1 MVIRL
6 VFTAFL
12 GTTLCLLLLSS
23 IIDADEANLN
33 CLSSIK
39 SQLGDPNGYL
49 SGWIIRNDTPGYI
62 CKFNGVTCWH
72 DDENRVLS
80 IKLSGYGLVGEFPL
94 GIKNCSDLTGLELS
108 RNNFSGPL
116 PTNIASL
123 IPSVTTLDLS
133 DNSFS
138 GEIPVGIANITF
150 LNELMLNGNQFT
162 GTLPPQ
168 LGQLGRLKKL
178 SVANNRLSG
187 PIPTFN
193 ETVLKVGA
201 SDFAGNAGLCGKP
214 LDQCKGPAS
223 SRAKVIVIA
232 AVGGLVAAAL
242 VVGVVLFF
250 YFRRLAAIRKKLQ
263 DDPEDNRWARILKE
277 QKGVKVFMFKK
288 SVSKMKL
295 SDLMKATEEFK
306 KDNMIGKGRTGTMYK
321 GVLEDGT
328 PLMVKRLQDS
338 QHSEKELD
346 SEMKTL
352 GSVKHRNLVPLLGYC
367 IAKKER
373 LLIYEYMPNGYLYDQ
388 LHPGGGDEESSFKP
402 MDWPTRLKIALGA
415 AKGLAWLHHSC
426 NPRIIHRNISS
437 KCILLN
443 ADFEAKISDFGLARL
458 MNPID
463 THLSTFVNG
472 EFGDFGYVAPEYSR
486 TMVATPKGDV
496 YSFGVVLLELV
507 TGQKATSVTTTLGSE
522 EAEEEE
528 DNSFKGNLVEW
539 VTKLSSESKL
549 QEAIDRS
556 LLGKG
561 VNDEI
566 FKVLKVACNCVLP
579 EVAKQRPTMF
589 EVYQFLRAIG
599 ESYNFTTEDDILV
612 PSESGEADFVEELI
626 VR

>member
-1 MVIRL
+1 MVSRL
-6 VFTAFL
+6 VIAVFL
-12 GTTLCLLLLSS
+12 GNCLWLLLLSS
-23 IIDADEANLN
+23 LIDATNEANVN
-33 CLSSIK
+33 CLKTIY
-39 SQLGDPNGYL
+39 SQVKDPNGYL
-49 SGWIIRNDTPGYI
+49 TSWVFGNKTAGYI
-62 CKFNGVTCWH
+62 CKFSGVTCWH

-80 IKLSGYGLVGEFPL
+80 IKLSGYGLTGEFPR
-94 GIKNCSDLTGLELS
+94 GIKLCSDLTALDLS

-116 PTNIASL
+116 PSNITNI
-123 IPSVTTLDLS
+123 IPLVTVLDLS
-133 DNSFS
+133 YNQFSGPIPSSFS
-138 GEIPVGIANITF
+138 NVTF
-150 LNELMLNGNQFT
+150 LNSLLLQHNQFT
-162 GTLPPQ
+162 GTLPAE
-168 LGQLGRLKKL
+168 LVLLGRLTRF
-178 SVANNRLSG
+178 SVADNLLTG

-193 ETVLKVGA
+193 ETTLKIGVDDVG
-201 SDFAGNAGLCGKP
+201 NNQGLCGKP
-214 LDQCKGPAS
+214 LDPCKSPNS
-223 SRAKVIVIA
+223 SRGKVIVIA
-232 AVGGLVAAAL
+232 AVGGLSVAAL

-250 YFRRLAAIRKKLQ
+250 YFRRLAVVRKKMRH
-263 DDPEDNRWARILKE
+263 DPEENRWARSLKG

-306 KDNMIGKGRTGTMYK
+306 KDNIIGKGRTGTMYK

-388 LHPGGGDEESSFKP
+388 LHPSDEDSYKP
-402 MDWPTRLKIALGA
+402 MDWPSRLKIAIGA

-437 KCILLN
+437 KCILLT
-443 ADFEAKISDFGLARL
+443 ADFEPKISDFGLARL

-507 TGQKATSVTTTLGSE
+507 TGQKATSVTKDS
-522 EAEEEE
+522 EEE
-528 DNSFKGNLVEW
+528 DKEESSFKGNLVEW
-539 VTKLSSESKL
+539 ITKLSSESKL
-549 QEAIDRS
+549 HEAIDKS
-556 LLGKG
+556 LVGKG
-561 VNDEI
+561 VDDEI

-579 EVAKQRPTMF
+579 EVPKQRSTMF

-612 PSESGEADFVEELI
+612 PSESGEADFIEELI

>member
-1 MVIRL
+1 MMV
-6 VFTAFL
+6 
-12 GTTLCLLLLSS
+12 SS
-23 IIDADEANLN
+23 
-33 CLSSIK
+33 
-39 SQLGDPNGYL
+39 
-49 SGWIIRNDTPGYI
+49 
-62 CKFNGVTCWH
+62 
-72 DDENRVLS
+72 RVLS
-80 IKLSGYGLVGEFPL
+80 IKLGGYGLTGGFPL
-94 GIKNCSDLTGLELS
+94 GIKNCTDLTALDLS

-116 PTNIASL
+116 PSNITDS
-123 IPSVTTLDLS
+123 IPLVTILDLS
-133 DNSFS
+133 YNQFS
-138 GEIPVGIANITF
+138 GPIPPSISNITF
-150 LNELMLNGNQFT
+150 LNSLMLQHNQFT
-162 GTLPPQ
+162 GTLPAE
-168 LGQLGRLKKL
+168 LVLLGRLTSF
-178 SVANNRLSG
+178 SVAGNLLTG
-187 PIPTFN
+187 PIPAFN
-193 ETVLKVGA
+193 ETTLKIGVD
-201 SDFAGNAGLCGKP
+201 DFASNPGLCGKP
-214 LDQCKGPAS
+214 LDACKGPKS
-223 SRAKVIVIA
+223 SRGKVIVIA
-232 AVGGLVAAAL
+232 AVGGLSVAAL

-250 YFRRLAAIRKKLQ
+250 YFRRLAVVRKKMR
-263 DDPEDNRWARILKE
+263 DDPEENRWARILKG

-306 KDNMIGKGRTGTMYK
+306 KDNIIGKGRTGTMYK

-388 LHPGGGDEESSFKP
+388 LHPSDEDSYNP
-402 MDWPTRLKIALGA
+402 IDWPSRLKIAIGA

-437 KCILLN
+437 KCILLT
-443 ADFEAKISDFGLARL
+443 ADFEPKISDFGLARL

-507 TGQKATSVTTTLGSE
+507 TGQKATGVTRDS
-522 EAEEEE
+522 EEEE
-528 DNSFKGNLVEW
+528 DKEESCFKGNLVEW
-539 VTKLSSESKL
+539 ITKLSSGSKL
-549 QEAIDRS
+549 HEATDRS
-556 LLGKG
+556 LVGKG
-561 VNDEI
+561 VDDEI

-612 PSESGEADFVEELI
+612 PSESGEADFIEEMI

>member
-1 MVIRL
+1 MMVSRL
-6 VFTAFL
+6 VFAVFL
-12 GTTLCLLLLSS
+12 GNCLCVLLLSS
-23 IIDADEANLN
+23 FTDANEANVN
-33 CLSSIK
+33 CLKTIYNQVK
-39 SQLGDPNGYL
+39 DPNGYL
-49 SGWIIRNDTPGYI
+49 TSWVFGNKTAGYI
-62 CKFNGVTCWH
+62 CKFTGVTCWHDDENRDPNGYLTSWVFGNKTAGYICKFTGVTCWH

-80 IKLSGYGLVGEFPL
+80 IKLGGLGLTGEFPV
-94 GIKNCSDLTGLELS
+94 GIKNCTDLTALDLS

-116 PTNIASL
+116 PSNITYF
-123 IPSVTTLDLS
+123 IPLVTTLDLS
-133 DNSFS
+133 YNQFS
-138 GEIPVGIANITF
+138 GPIPPSISNITF
-150 LNELMLNGNQFT
+150 LNSLFLQNNRFT
-162 GTLPPQ
+162 GTLPAE
-168 LGQLGRLKKL
+168 LVLLGRLTKF
-178 SVANNRLSG
+178 SVAGNSLTG
-187 PIPTFN
+187 PIPKFN
-193 ETVLKVGA
+193 VTMLKIGMGDVA
-201 SDFAGNAGLCGKP
+201 DNQGLCGTP
-214 LDQCKGPAS
+214 LDPCKGPANP
-223 SRAKVIVIA
+223 RVKIVVIA
-232 AVGGLVAAAL
+232 AVGGLSVAAL

-250 YFRRLAAIRKKLQ
+250 YFRRLAVVRKKLR
-263 DDPEDNRWARILKE
+263 DDPEENRWARILKG

-306 KDNMIGKGRTGTMYK
+306 KDNIIGKGRTGTMYK

-328 PLMVKRLQDS
+328 PLM
-338 QHSEKELD
+338 
-346 SEMKTL
+346 
-352 GSVKHRNLVPLLGYC
+352 
-367 IAKKER
+367 
-373 LLIYEYMPNGYLYDQ
+373 
-388 LHPGGGDEESSFKP
+388 LHPSDVDESFKP
-402 MDWPTRLKIALGA
+402 MDWPTRLKIAIGA

-443 ADFEAKISDFGLARL
+443 ADFEPKISDFGLARL

-507 TGQKATSVTTTLGSE
+507 TGQRATSVTRGC
-522 EAEEEE
+522 EEE
-528 DNSFKGNLVEW
+528 DREESFKGNLVEW
-539 VTKLSSESKL
+539 ITKLSSESKL
-549 QEAIDRS
+549 QEAIDRC
-556 LLGKG
+556 LVGNG
-561 VNDEI
+561 VDDEI

-612 PSESGEADFVEELI
+612 QSESGEGDFIEEMI

>member
-1 MVIRL
+1 MMVIRL
-6 VFTAFL
+6 VFTVFL
-12 GTTLCLLLLSS
+12 GNCLCLLLLSS
-23 IIDADEANLN
+23 FIDASEADVN
-33 CLSSIK
+33 CLRNIK
-39 SQLGDPNGYL
+39 SQLTDPNEYL
-49 SGWIIRNDTPGYI
+49 SSWVFSNESAGFI
-62 CKFNGVTCWH
+62 CKFSGVSCWH

-80 IKLSGYGLVGEFPL
+80 IKLSGFGLGGEFPVA
-94 GIKNCSDLTGLELS
+94 IKNCTDLTGLELS

-116 PTNIASL
+116 PTDISSL

-133 DNSFS
+133 QNSFS
-138 GEIPVGIANITF
+138 GEIPVSVSNITF
-150 LNELMLNGNQFT
+150 LNALMLQRNQFT
-162 GTLPPQ
+162 GTLPAE
-168 LGQLGRLKKL
+168 LVRLGRLSKF

-187 PIPTFN
+187 PIPVFN
-193 ETVLKVGA
+193 ETILKVGPG
-201 SDFAGNAGLCGKP
+201 DFAGNAGLCGKP
-214 LDQCKGPAS
+214 LDPCEGANS
-223 SRAKVIVIA
+223 SRVKVVVIA

-250 YFRRLAAIRKKLQ
+250 YFRRLALVRKKLQ
-263 DDPEDNRWARILKE
+263 DDPEDNRWARILKQ

-306 KDNMIGKGRTGTMYK
+306 KDNIIGKGRTGTMYK

-328 PLMVKRLQDS
+328 HLMVKRLQDS

-388 LHPGGGDEESSFKP
+388 LHPSDEESFKP

-437 KCILLN
+437 KCILLT
-443 ADFEAKISDFGLARL
+443 ADFEPKISDFGLARL

-496 YSFGVVLLELV
+496 YSFGVVILELV
-507 TGQKATSVTTTLGSE
+507 TGQKATSVTTGPEE

-528 DNSFKGNLVEW
+528 GFKGNLVEW
-539 VTKLSSESKL
+539 VTMLSRESKL
-549 QEAIDRS
+549 QEAIDKS
-556 LLGKG
+556 LLGKD

-612 PSESGEADFVEELI
+612 PSESGEGDFIEELI

>member
-1 MVIRL
+1 MMVIRL
-6 VFTAFL
+6 VFAIFL
-12 GTTLCLLLLSS
+12 GNCLCLLLLSS
-23 IIDADEANLN
+23 SIDANEANVN
-33 CLSSIK
+33 CLRNIK
-39 SQLGDPNGYL
+39 SQLTDPNENL
-49 SGWIIRNDTPGYI
+49 SSWVFGNNETAGYI
-62 CKFNGVTCWH
+62 CKFTGVTCWH

-80 IKLSGYGLVGEFPL
+80 IKLSGFGLRGVFPV
-94 GIKNCSDLTGLELS
+94 GIKNCSDLTGLDLS

-116 PTNIASL
+116 PTNIDSL

-133 DNSFS
+133 YNSFS
-138 GEIPVGIANITF
+138 GEIPVSVANITF
-150 LNELMLNGNQFT
+150 LNILSLNGNQFT

-168 LGQLGRLKKL
+168 LGQLGRLTKI

-193 ETVLKVGA
+193 ETNVKFGVN
-201 SDFAGNAGLCGKP
+201 DFAGNQGLCGKP
-214 LDQCKGPAS
+214 LDPCEGANG
-223 SRAKVIVIA
+223 SRVKVVVIA

-250 YFRRLAAIRKKLQ
+250 YFRRLALVRKKLQ
-263 DDPEDNRWARILKE
+263 DDPEENRWARILKE

-306 KDNMIGKGRTGTMYK
+306 KDNIIGKGRTGTMYK

-328 PLMVKRLQDS
+328 PLMVKRMQDS

-388 LHPGGGDEESSFKP
+388 LHPGDEESFKP
-402 MDWPTRLKIALGA
+402 MDWPTRLKIA
-415 AKGLAWLHHSC
+415 C

-437 KCILLN
+437 KCILLA

-507 TGQKATSVTTTLGSE
+507 TGQKATGVTTLGSE

-528 DNSFKGNLVEW
+528 ESFKGNLVEW

-579 EVAKQRPTMF
+579 EVPKQRPTMF
-589 EVYQFLRAIG
+589 EVYQFLRAIA

-612 PSESGEADFVEELI
+612 PSESGEGDFIEELI

>member
-1 MVIRL
+1 MVIIRL
-6 VFTAFL
+6 VFTVFL
-12 GTTLCLLLLSS
+12 GSCLCSLLLSS
-23 IIDADEANLN
+23 FIDANEANVN
-33 CLSSIK
+33 CLRSIK
-39 SQLGDPNGYL
+39 SQLTDPNEYL
-49 SGWIIRNDTPGYI
+49 SSWVFSNESAGFI
-62 CKFNGVTCWH
+62 CKFAGVTCWH

-80 IKLSGYGLVGEFPL
+80 IKLSGFGLGGQFPVA
-94 GIKNCSDLTGLELS
+94 IKNCTDLTGLELS

-116 PTNIASL
+116 PTDISSL

-133 DNSFS
+133 ENSFS
-138 GEIPVGIANITF
+138 GEIPVSVSNITF
-150 LNELMLNGNQFT
+150 LNALMLQGNQFT
-162 GTLPPQ
+162 GTLPAE
-168 LGQLGRLKKL
+168 LVRLGRLSKF

-187 PIPTFN
+187 PIPVFN
-193 ETVLKVGA
+193 DTILKVGPG
-201 SDFAGNAGLCGKP
+201 DFAGNAGLCGKP
-214 LDQCKGPAS
+214 LDACEGANS
-223 SRAKVIVIA
+223 SRVKVVVIA

-250 YFRRLAAIRKKLQ
+250 YFRRLAL
-263 DDPEDNRWARILKE
+263 
-277 QKGVKVFMFKK
+277 
-288 SVSKMKL
+288 L

-306 KDNMIGKGRTGTMYK
+306 KDNIIGKGRTGTMYK

-328 PLMVKRLQDS
+328 HLMVKRLQDS

-388 LHPGGGDEESSFKP
+388 LHPSDDEESFKP

-437 KCILLN
+437 KCILLT
-443 ADFEAKISDFGLARL
+443 ADFEPKISDFGLARL

-507 TGQKATSVTTTLGSE
+507 TGQKATSVTLGSE
-522 EAEEEE
+522 EDTEEEG
-528 DNSFKGNLVEW
+528 FKGNLVEW
-539 VTKLSSESKL
+539 ITMLSRESKL
-549 QEAIDRS
+549 QEAIDKS

-612 PSESGEADFVEELI
+612 PSESGEGDFIEELI

>member
-1 MVIRL
+1 MMVSRL
-6 VFTAFL
+6 VFSIFL
-12 GTTLCLLLLSS
+12 WNCLSFLLLSS
-23 IIDADEANLN
+23 FIDASEADVN
-33 CLSSIK
+33 CLRTIK
-39 SQLGDPNGYL
+39 SQVEDPNGYL
-49 SGWIIRNDTPGYI
+49 LSWVFGNNNTAGFI
-62 CKFNGVTCWH
+62 CKFTGVTCWH

-80 IKLSGYGLVGEFPL
+80 IKLSGFGLRGEFPH
-94 GIKNCSDLTGLELS
+94 GIKNCTDLTGLELS
-108 RNNFSGPL
+108 GNKFSGPL
-116 PTNIASL
+116 PTNISLL

-138 GEIPVGIANITF
+138 GEIPVSISNITF
-150 LNELMLNGNQFT
+150 LNTLMLQSNQFT
-162 GTLPPQ
+162 GSIPPQ

-187 PIPTFN
+187 PIPVFN
-193 ETVLKVGA
+193 ETILKLGVGDVA
-201 SDFAGNAGLCGKP
+201 NNAGLCGKP
-214 LDQCKGPAS
+214 LDACEGS
-223 SRAKVIVIA
+223 SGSRVKVIVIA
-232 AVGGLVAAAL
+232 AVGGLVGAAL

-250 YFRRLAAIRKKLQ
+250 YFRRLALVRKKLQ

-277 QKGVKVFMFKK
+277 QKGVKVFMFK

-306 KDNMIGKGRTGTMYK
+306 KDNVIGKGRTGTMYK

-388 LHPGGGDEESSFKP
+388 LHPQDEESFKP
-402 MDWPTRLKIALGA
+402 MDWPTRLKIATGA

-437 KCILLN
+437 KCILLT
-443 ADFEAKISDFGLARL
+443 ADYEPKISDFGLARL

-507 TGQKATSVTTTLGSE
+507 TGQKATSVTTGSE
-522 EAEEEE
+522 GDEEEE
-528 DNSFKGNLVEW
+528 SFKGNLVEW
-539 VTKLSSESKL
+539 ITKLSSESKL

-556 LLGKG
+556 LVGKG

-599 ESYNFTTEDDILV
+599 ERYNFTTEDDILV
-612 PSESGEADFVEELI
+612 PSESGETDFIEELI

>member
-1 MVIRL
+1 MVMSRL
-6 VFTAFL
+6 VFAIFL
-12 GTTLCLLLLSS
+12 GNCLWLLLLSS
-23 IIDADEANLN
+23 SIDANEANVN
-33 CLSSIK
+33 CLRSIL
-39 SQLGDPNGYL
+39 SQVKDPNGYL
-49 SGWIIRNDTPGYI
+49 SSWVFRNQTVGFI
-62 CKFNGVTCWH
+62 CKFTGVTCWH

-80 IKLSGYGLVGEFPL
+80 IKLSGFGLTGEFPL
-94 GIKNCSDLTGLELS
+94 GIKQCSDLTGLDLS
-108 RNNFSGPL
+108 RNNFSGTL
-116 PTNIASL
+116 PTNISSL
-123 IPSVTTLDLS
+123 IPLVTTLDLS
-133 DNSFS
+133 GNRFS
-138 GEIPVGIANITF
+138 GEIPPLISNITF
-150 LNELMLNGNQFT
+150 LNTLMLQQNQFT
-162 GTLPPQ
+162 GPLPPQ
-168 LGQLGRLKKL
+168 LVLLGRLTKL
-178 SVANNRLSG
+178 SVADNRLSG

-193 ETVLKVGA
+193 ETTLKIGPQ
-201 SDFAGNAGLCGKP
+201 DFANNLDLCGKP
-214 LDQCKGPAS
+214 LEKCKAPS
-223 SRAKVIVIA
+223 SPRTKIIVIA
-232 AVGGLVAAAL
+232 GVAGLTVAAL
-242 VVGVVLFF
+242 VVGIVLFF
-250 YFRRLAAIRKKLQ
+250 YFRRMAVLRKKMRN
-263 DDPEDNRWARILKE
+263 DPEENRWAKILKG

-295 SDLMKATEEFK
+295 SDLMKATEDFK
-306 KDNMIGKGRTGTMYK
+306 KDNIIGKGRTGTMYK

-328 PLMVKRLQDS
+328 PLMIKRLQDS
-338 QHSEKELD
+338 QRSEKELD

-367 IAKKER
+367 IASKER
-373 LLIYEYMPNGYLYDQ
+373 LLIYEYMPKGYLYDQ
-388 LHPGGGDEESSFKP
+388 LHPADEETSKP
-402 MDWPTRLKIALGA
+402 MDWPSRLKIAIGA

-437 KCILLN
+437 KCILLT
-443 ADFEAKISDFGLARL
+443 ADFEPKISDFGLARL

-507 TGQKATSVTTTLGSE
+507 TGQKATSVTRESE
-522 EAEEEE
+522 EGEEEE
-528 DNSFKGNLVEW
+528 ESFKGNLVEW
-539 VTKLSSESKL
+539 ITKLSSESKL

-561 VNDEI
+561 VDDEI

-599 ESYNFTTEDDILV
+599 ESYNFTTDDDILV
-612 PSESGEADFVEELI
+612 PSESGEADFIEELI

>member
-1 MVIRL
+1 MMVSRL
-6 VFTAFL
+6 VLVVFTTNCL
-12 GTTLCLLLLSS
+12 WLLLLSS
-23 IIDADEANLN
+23 LIDANEANVN
-33 CLSSIK
+33 CLRTIYK
-39 SQLGDPNGYL
+39 QVKDPNGYL
-49 SGWIIRNDTPGYI
+49 TSWVFGNQTAGYI
-62 CKFNGVTCWH
+62 CKFSGVTCWH

-80 IKLSGYGLVGEFPL
+80 IKLSGYGLEGGFPL
-94 GIKNCSDLTGLELS
+94 GIKLCSDLTALDLS

-116 PTNIASL
+116 PSNITDS
-123 IPSVTTLDLS
+123 IPLVTTLDLS
-133 DNSFS
+133 YNQFS
-138 GEIPVGIANITF
+138 GPIPPSISNITF
-150 LNELMLNGNQFT
+150 LNSLMLQHNQFN
-162 GTLPPQ
+162 GTLPAE
-168 LGQLGRLKKL
+168 LVLLGRLTQF
-178 SVANNRLSG
+178 SVADNLLTG

-193 ETVLKVGA
+193 KTRLKTGVDGFA
-201 SDFAGNAGLCGKP
+201 SNPGLCGEP
-214 LDQCKGPAS
+214 LERCKGPNS
-223 SRAKVIVIA
+223 SRGKVIVIA
-232 AVGGLVAAAL
+232 AVGGLSVAAL

-250 YFRRLAAIRKKLQ
+250 YFRRLAVVRKKLR
-263 DDPEDNRWARILKE
+263 DDPEENRWARILKG

-288 SVSKMKL
+288 TVSKMKL

-306 KDNMIGKGRTGTMYK
+306 KDNIIGKGRTGTMYK

-388 LHPGGGDEESSFKP
+388 LHPSDEESYEP
-402 MDWPTRLKIALGA
+402 MDWPSRLKIAIGA

-437 KCILLN
+437 KCILLT
-443 ADFEAKISDFGLARL
+443 ADFEPKISDFGLARL

-507 TGQKATSVTTTLGSE
+507 TGQKATSVTRDS
-522 EAEEEE
+522 EEE
-528 DNSFKGNLVEW
+528 DKEESSFKGNLVEW
-539 VTKLSSESKL
+539 ITKLSSESKL
-549 QEAIDRS
+549 HEATDRS
-556 LLGKG
+556 LVGKG
-561 VNDEI
+561 VDDEM

-612 PSESGEADFVEELI
+612 PSESGETDFIEELI

>member
-1 MVIRL
+1 MQTRPTNESAG
-6 VFTAFL
+6 F
-12 GTTLCLLLLSS
+12 
-23 IIDADEANLN
+23 
-33 CLSSIK
+33 
-39 SQLGDPNGYL
+39 
-49 SGWIIRNDTPGYI
+49 I
-62 CKFNGVTCWH
+62 CKFAGVTCWH

-80 IKLSGYGLVGEFPL
+80 IKLSGFGLGGQFPVA
-94 GIKNCSDLTGLELS
+94 IKNCTDLTGLELS

-116 PTNIASL
+116 PTDISSL

-133 DNSFS
+133 ENSFS
-138 GEIPVGIANITF
+138 GEIPVSVSNITF
-150 LNELMLNGNQFT
+150 LNALMLQGNQFT
-162 GTLPPQ
+162 GTLPAE
-168 LGQLGRLKKL
+168 LVRLGRLSKF

-187 PIPTFN
+187 PIPVFN
-193 ETVLKVGA
+193 DTILKVGPG
-201 SDFAGNAGLCGKP
+201 DFAGNAGLCGKP
-214 LDQCKGPAS
+214 LDACEGANS
-223 SRAKVIVIA
+223 SRVKVVVIA

-242 VVGVVLFF
+242 VVG
-250 YFRRLAAIRKKLQ
+250 
-263 DDPEDNRWARILKE
+263 
-277 QKGVKVFMFKK
+277 VFMFKK

-306 KDNMIGKGRTGTMYK
+306 KDNIIGKGRTGTMYK

-328 PLMVKRLQDS
+328 HLMVKRLQDS

-388 LHPGGGDEESSFKP
+388 LHPSDDEESFKP

-437 KCILLN
+437 KCILLT
-443 ADFEAKISDFGLARL
+443 ADFEPKISDFGLARL

-472 EFGDFGYVAPEYSR
+472 EFGDFGYVAPEYSK

-507 TGQKATSVTTTLGSE
+507 TGQKATSVTTGSEE
-522 EAEEEE
+522 EAEEEG
-528 DNSFKGNLVEW
+528 FKGNLVEW
-539 VTKLSSESKL
+539 ITMLSRESKL
-549 QEAIDRS
+549 QEAIDKS

-612 PSESGEADFVEELI
+612 PSESGEGDFIEELI

>member
-1 MVIRL
+1 MMVVRL
-6 VFTAFL
+6 VFTIFL
-12 GTTLCLLLLSS
+12 GNCLSLLLLSS
-23 IIDADEANLN
+23 FTDANEANVN
-33 CLSSIK
+33 CLRSIK
-39 SQLGDPNGYL
+39 SQLRDPEEYL
-49 SGWIIRNDTPGYI
+49 TSWVFGNETAGYI
-62 CKFNGVTCWH
+62 CKFAGVSCWH

-80 IKLSGYGLVGEFPL
+80 IKLSGFGLRGEFPV
-94 GIKNCSDLTGLELS
+94 GIKNCTDLTSLDLS

-116 PTNIASL
+116 PTNIDSL
-123 IPSVTTLDLS
+123 IPSVTILDLS

-138 GEIPVGIANITF
+138 GEIPVGISNITY
-150 LNELMLNGNQFT
+150 LNTLSLQGNQFT

-168 LGQLGRLKKL
+168 LGQLGRLAKL
-178 SVANNRLSG
+178 SVADNRLSG

-193 ETVLKVGA
+193 ETTLKVGV
-201 SDFAGNAGLCGKP
+201 SDFANNAGLCGKP
-214 LDQCKGPAS
+214 LDPCEGDNS
-223 SRAKVIVIA
+223 SRVKVVVIA
-232 AVGGLVAAAL
+232 AVGGLVVAAL

-250 YFRRLAAIRKKLQ
+250 YFRRLALVRKKLK
-263 DDPEDNRWARILKE
+263 DDPEENRWARILKE

-306 KDNMIGKGRTGTMYK
+306 KDNIIGKGRTGTMYK
-321 GVLEDGT
+321 GMLEDGT

-373 LLIYEYMPNGYLYDQ
+373 LLMYEYMPNGYLYDQ
-388 LHPGGGDEESSFKP
+388 LHSKDEEESFKP
-402 MDWPTRLKIALGA
+402 MDWPTRLKIAIGA

-437 KCILLN
+437 KCILLT
-443 ADFEAKISDFGLARL
+443 ADFEPKISDFGLARL

-507 TGQKATSVTTTLGSE
+507 TGQKATSVTLGSE
-522 EAEEEE
+522 EAEEE
-528 DNSFKGNLVEW
+528 SFKGNLVEW

-561 VNDEI
+561 VNDEM

-612 PSESGEADFVEELI
+612 PSESGEADFIEELI

>member
-1 MVIRL
+1 MMVSRL
-6 VFTAFL
+6 VFAIFL
-12 GTTLCLLLLSS
+12 GNCLWLLLLSS
-23 IIDADEANLN
+23 SIDANEANVN
-33 CLSSIK
+33 CLKSIK
-39 SQLGDPNGYL
+39 AQVKDPNNYL
-49 SGWIIRNDTPGYI
+49 SSWVFGNNTAGYI
-62 CKFNGVTCWH
+62 CKFSGVTCWH

-80 IKLSGYGLVGEFPL
+80 INLNGLGLTGEFPH
-94 GIKNCSDLTGLELS
+94 GIKECSDLTGLELS

-116 PTNIASL
+116 PANISSL
-123 IPSVTTLDLS
+123 IQSVTILDLS
-133 DNSFS
+133 DNRFS
-138 GEIPVGIANITF
+138 GEIPVMISNITF
-150 LNELMLNGNQFT
+150 LNTLLLQRNQFT
-162 GTLPPQ
+162 GRLPPE
-168 LGQLGRLKKL
+168 LVLLGRLSKF
-178 SVANNRLSG
+178 SVASNRLVG
-187 PIPTFN
+187 PIPAFN
-193 ETVLKVGA
+193 KTTLKPKA
-201 SDFAGNAGLCGKP
+201 NDFANNLGLCGEP
-214 LDQCKGPAS
+214 LDPCKSPTG
-223 SRAKVIVIA
+223 SRGKVVVIA
-232 AVGGLVAAAL
+232 AVGGLTVAAL

-250 YFRRLAAIRKKLQ
+250 YFRRMAVVRKKK
-263 DDPEDNRWARILKE
+263 DDPEQNRWAKSLKG

-295 SDLMKATEEFK
+295 RDLMKATEEFK
-306 KDNMIGKGRTGTMYK
+306 KDNIIGKGRTGTMYK

-328 PLMVKRLQDS
+328 PLMIKRLQDS
-338 QHSEKELD
+338 QRSEKELD

-388 LHPGGGDEESSFKP
+388 LHPADEESSKP
-402 MDWPTRLKIALGA
+402 MDWPSRLKIAIGA

-437 KCILLN
+437 KSILLT
-443 ADFEAKISDFGLARL
+443 AEFEPKISDFGLARL

-507 TGQKATSVTTTLGSE
+507 TGQKATGVTRGSE
-522 EAEEEE
+522 EAEEEI
-528 DNSFKGNLVEW
+528 FKGNLVEW
-539 VTKLSSESKL
+539 ITKLSSESKL

-556 LLGKG
+556 LIGKG
-561 VNDEI
+561 VEDEI

-589 EVYQFLRAIG
+589 EVYQLLRAIG
-599 ESYNFTTEDDILV
+599 ESYNFTTDDDILV
-612 PSESGEADFVEELI
+612 PSESGEADFIEELI

>member
-123 IPSVTTLDLS
+123 IPSATTLDLS
-133 DNSFS
+133 ENSFS

-150 LNELMLNGNQFT
+150 LNELMINGNQFT

-193 ETVLKVGA
+193 ETVLKAGA
-201 SDFAGNAGLCGKP
+201 SDFSGNAGLCGKP
-214 LDQCKGPAS
+214 LDPCKGPAS

-250 YFRRLAAIRKKLQ
+250 YFRRLAVIRKKLQ

-277 QKGVKVFMFKK
+277 QKGVKVTNKK
-288 SVSKMKL
+288 HSL
-295 SDLMKATEEFK
+295 IIYYTELK
-306 KDNMIGKGRTGTMYK
+306 
-321 GVLEDGT
+321 
-328 PLMVKRLQDS
+328 
-338 QHSEKELD
+338 
-346 SEMKTL
+346 
-352 GSVKHRNLVPLLGYC
+352 
-367 IAKKER
+367 
-373 LLIYEYMPNGYLYDQ
+373 YD
-388 LHPGGGDEESSFKP
+388 
-402 MDWPTRLKIALGA
+402 
-415 AKGLAWLHHSC
+415 
-426 NPRIIHRNISS
+426 
-437 KCILLN
+437 
-443 ADFEAKISDFGLARL
+443 
-458 MNPID
+458 
-463 THLSTFVNG
+463 
-472 EFGDFGYVAPEYSR
+472 
-486 TMVATPKGDV
+486 
-496 YSFGVVLLELV
+496 
-507 TGQKATSVTTTLGSE
+507 
-522 EAEEEE
+522 
-528 DNSFKGNLVEW
+528 
-539 VTKLSSESKL
+539 
-549 QEAIDRS
+549 
-556 LLGKG
+556 
-561 VNDEI
+561 
-566 FKVLKVACNCVLP
+566 
-579 EVAKQRPTMF
+579 
-589 EVYQFLRAIG
+589 
-599 ESYNFTTEDDILV
+599 
-612 PSESGEADFVEELI
+612 
-626 VR
+626 

>member
-1 MVIRL
+1 MMVVRL
-6 VFTAFL
+6 VSTIL
-12 GTTLCLLLLSS
+12 LETTLCLLLLSS
-23 IIDADEANLN
+23 FIDADEANVN
-33 CLSSIK
+33 CLRSIK
-39 SQLGDPNGYL
+39 SQLKDPNEYL
-49 SGWIIRNDTPGYI
+49 SGWVFGNLTAGYI
-62 CKFNGVTCWH
+62 CKFAGVTCWH

-80 IKLSGYGLVGEFPL
+80 IKLSGFGLTGQFPV

-108 RNNFSGPL
+108 RNNLSGPL
-116 PTNIASL
+116 PTNIDSL

-138 GEIPVGIANITF
+138 GEIPVGITNLTY
-150 LNELMLNGNQFT
+150 LNTLMLNGNQFT

-168 LGQLGRLKKL
+168 LGQLGRLSKL

-193 ETVLKVGA
+193 ESILKVGA
-201 SDFAGNAGLCGKP
+201 DGFAGNAGLCGKP
-214 LDQCKGPAS
+214 LDLCKGPAN
-223 SRAKVIVIA
+223 SRAKVVVIA
-232 AVGGLVAAAL
+232 AVGGLVVAAL
-242 VVGVVLFF
+242 VVGAVLFF
-250 YFRRLAAIRKKLQ
+250 YFRRLAAVRKKLQ

-306 KDNMIGKGRTGTMYK
+306 KDNIIGKGRTGTMYK

-388 LHPGGGDEESSFKP
+388 LHPDLDEESSFKP

-437 KCILLN
+437 KCILLT

-507 TGQKATSVTTTLGSE
+507 TGQKATSVTTGSEEE
-522 EAEEEE
+522 EAEEE
-528 DNSFKGNLVEW
+528 SFKGNLVEW
-539 VTKLSSESKL
+539 ITKLSSESKL
-549 QEAIDRS
+549 QEAIDKS

-561 VNDEI
+561 KNDEI

-599 ESYNFTTEDDILV
+599 ESYNFNH
-612 PSESGEADFVEELI
+612 
-626 VR
+626 RR

>member
-1 MVIRL
+1 MMVSRL
-6 VFTAFL
+6 VLAVLITNC
-12 GTTLCLLLLSS
+12 LCSLLLSS
-23 IIDADEANLN
+23 LIGATNEANVN
-33 CLSSIK
+33 CLRTIYK
-39 SQLGDPNGYL
+39 QVKDPNGYL
-49 SGWIIRNDTPGYI
+49 TNWVFSNQTAGYI
-62 CKFNGVTCWH
+62 CKFNGVACWH

-80 IKLSGYGLVGEFPL
+80 IKLGGYGLEGEFPV
-94 GIKNCSDLTGLELS
+94 GIKNCTDLTALDLS

-116 PTNIASL
+116 PSNITSF
-123 IPSVTTLDLS
+123 IPLVTTLDLS
-133 DNSFS
+133 YNQFT
-138 GEIPVGIANITF
+138 GQIPPSISNITF
-150 LNELMLNGNQFT
+150 LNSLMLQHNQFS
-162 GTLPPQ
+162 GTLPAE
-168 LGQLGRLKKL
+168 LVLLGRLTKF
-178 SVANNRLSG
+178 SVAYNGLTG
-187 PIPTFN
+187 PIPAFN
-193 ETVLKVGA
+193 ETTLKIVVG
-201 SDFAGNAGLCGKP
+201 DVDNNQGLCGKP
-214 LDQCKGPAS
+214 LDPCKGPKS
-223 SRAKVIVIA
+223 SRGKVIVIA
-232 AVGGLVAAAL
+232 AVGGLSVAAL
-242 VVGVVLFF
+242 VVGTVLFF
-250 YFRRLAAIRKKLQ
+250 YFRRLAVVRKKLR
-263 DDPEDNRWARILKE
+263 DDPEENRWARILKG

-306 KDNMIGKGRTGTMYK
+306 KDNIIGKGRTGTMYK

-352 GSVKHRNLVPLLGYC
+352 GSVKHRNLVPLLGFC

-388 LHPGGGDEESSFKP
+388 LHPSDEDSFNP
-402 MDWPTRLKIALGA
+402 MDWPSRLKIAIGA

-437 KCILLN
+437 KCILLT
-443 ADFEAKISDFGLARL
+443 ADFEPKISDFGLARL

-507 TGQKATSVTTTLGSE
+507 TGQKATSVTRDS
-522 EAEEEE
+522 EEE
-528 DNSFKGNLVEW
+528 DKEESSFKGNLVEW
-539 VTKLSSESKL
+539 ITKLSSESKL

-556 LLGKG
+556 LVGKG
-561 VNDEI
+561 VDDEI

-579 EVAKQRPTMF
+579 EVPKQRPTMF

-612 PSESGEADFVEELI
+612 PSESGEGDFIEELI